1 MKAMLL
7 ASIEKLKFALL
18 IYFAFCALIA
28 THGTV
33 QAEDC
38 SQYAYRNPYDPDDGG
53 KAIIDCLKRQN
64 KALMQSI
71 ERSAQEIQNQFNAEP
86 SVKKKI
92 QPGPA
97 VGFNPTRGE
106 MMVNGYR
113 FHVDDENAALK
124 SIDYLD
130 LPRKQLPYGFDYLG
144 PNEYGAYIRSIKNG
158 TRPKNAFRKAEQ
170 RRRNAPNYWE
180 CILKNMEN
188 IDNDIVA
195 RKIRDEC
202 QEKAPNKSSKNNSS
216 MFGINNADKCV
227 VEFGKSS
234 ASNLAAKEIRHACE
248 MLYPL

>member
-1 MKAMLL
+1 M
-7 ASIEKLKFALL
+7 EKLKFTLL
-18 IYFAFCALIA
+18 IFFTFCAL
-28 THGTV
+28 TTVYGTA

-38 SQYAYRNPYDPDDGG
+38 SKYAYQNPYQPDDGG
-53 KAIIDCLKRQN
+53 KAMIDCLNRKN
-64 KALMQSI
+64 EALMRSV
-71 ERSAQEIQNQFNAEP
+71 ERSAQELQNQFNVTP
-86 SVKKKI
+86 PVKKKI
-92 QPGPA
+92 KPGPA
-97 VGFNPTRGE
+97 VGFNATRGE
-106 MMVNGYR
+106 MIVNGYR

-130 LPRKQLPYGFDYLG
+130 LPRKALPYGFRYLG

-158 TRPKNAFRKAEQ
+158 TRPRNAFQKAEQ

-195 RKIRDEC
+195 KKIRDGC
-202 QEKAPNKSSKNNSS
+202 REKAPNRSSKNNSS

-234 ASNLAAKEIRHACE
+234 ASNFAAKEIRRACE
-248 MLYPL
+248 MLYPR